1 MKEQDIGF
9 VSDGF
14 RLAGT
19 LALPDGEGP
28 SPGAVFVVGSG
39 EVDRNENHKKM
50 QVNVFNE
57 LARRL
62 AERGFAS
69 LRYDKRG
76 VGASE
81 GEFLK
86 AGFHD
91 NVADAASALAFMRER
106 VEVDAD
112 RAFVVGHSEGALI
125 ASRLAGDGI
134 VTAGVVLIAGTA
146 RSGEEVLRWQA
157 TEVVRH
163 MTGFQGWLIRTLPID
178 PLKMQAKLL
187 AKVAS
192 STEDTIRVQL
202 VVKLN
207 AKWMRE
213 FVTYDPS
220 TDLAKAGCPVLAI
233 TGENDIQAD
242 PADVAAM
249 EKVAAG
255 PFEGHV
261 VSGLTHLLREGE
273 PGTADYKRQVKS
285 PLDERLTSLVVHW
298 LERQAGELRS
308 SLSERQS
315 PTDPG

>member
-1 MKEQDIGF
+1 MKEQEIGF
-9 VSDGF
+9 VSHGL
-14 RLAGT
+14 RLCGT

-28 SPGAVFVVGSG
+28 FPGAVFVVGSG

-57 LARRL
+57 LARHL

-81 GEFLK
+81 GQFLK

-91 NVADAASALAFMRER
+91 NVADAASAFGCLRDRAEI
-106 VEVDAD
+106 DAD

-125 ASRLAGDGI
+125 ASRLAGDGV

-146 RSGEEVLRWQA
+146 RSGEAVLHWQA

-178 PLKMQAKLL
+178 PLKMQRKLL

-192 STEDTIRVQL
+192 STDDTMRVQL

-213 FVTYDPS
+213 FIAYDPS
-220 TDLAKAGCPVLAI
+220 TDLSKAGCPVLAI
-233 TGENDIQAD
+233 TGENDIQVN

-249 EKVAAG
+249 EKIAAG
-255 PFEGHV
+255 PFEGPV
-261 VSGLTHLLREGE
+261 VPGLPHLLRDGQ
-273 PGTADYKRQVKS
+273 PGTADYKRQVKI
-285 PLDERLTSLVVHW
+285 PLDDRVTSLVVHW
-298 LERQAGELRS
+298 LQWQVGEP
-308 SLSERQS
+308 Q
-315 PTDPG
+315 PVG

>member
-1 MKEQDIGF
+1 MREQEIGF

-28 SPGAVFVVGSG
+28 FPGAVFVVGSG

-50 QVNVFNE
+50 RVNVFNE
-57 LARRL
+57 LARHL

-106 VEVDAD
+106 AELDAH

-134 VTAGVVLIAGTA
+134 VTAGVVLIAGAA

-157 TEVVRH
+157 TEVLRH

-178 PLKMQAKLL
+178 PVKMQRKLL

-192 STEDTIRVQL
+192 STDDTMRVQL

-213 FVTYDPS
+213 FIAYDPAA
-220 TDLAKAGCPVLAI
+220 DLARAECPVLAI
-233 TGENDIQAD
+233 TGENDIQVD

-249 EKVAAG
+249 EEIAAG

-261 VSGLTHLLREGE
+261 IPGLTHLLREGE
-273 PGTADYKRQVKS
+273 PGTADYKRQVKAH
-285 PLDERLTSLVVHW
+285 LDERVTSLVVHW
-298 LERQAGELRS
+298 LERQAREPRPVG
-308 SLSERQS
+308 
-315 PTDPG
+315 